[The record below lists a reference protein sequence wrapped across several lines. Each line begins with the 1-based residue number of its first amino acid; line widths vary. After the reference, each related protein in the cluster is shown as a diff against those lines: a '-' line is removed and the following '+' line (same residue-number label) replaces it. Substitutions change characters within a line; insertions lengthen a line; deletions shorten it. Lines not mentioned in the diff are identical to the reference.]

1 MNCSEY
7 VVFLVDDDV
16 GVLKALTRS
25 LEGKGYNVRAFSS
38 ASEFLLRYDP
48 AVPGCAIFDV
58 SMPGLDGLE
67 LQKKLCADEPQR
79 PIIFVTGMG
88 EVPTSVKAMKA
99 GAVDFLMKPVRS
111 KVLFAAIEE
120 AFEKD
125 AVHRDLRRHEVIA
138 HDRIARLT
146 AREKE
151 VLTYVIAGQLNK
163 QIAAHLG
170 IVEKTIK
177 LHRGRMMHKLGVR
190 SVAELVRLAE
200 GAGIHPADGS
210 GSRRLEVGRDLAV
223 AGD

>member
-1 MNCSEY
+1 
-7 VVFLVDDDV
+7 
-16 GVLKALTRS
+16 
-25 LEGKGYNVRAFSS
+25 
-38 ASEFLLRYDP
+38 
-48 AVPGCAIFDV
+48 
-58 SMPGLDGLE
+58 
-67 LQKKLCADEPQR
+67 
-79 PIIFVTGMG
+79 MG
-88 EVPTSVKAMKA
+88 EIPTSVKAMKA

-125 AVHRDLRRHEVIA
+125 AVHRDLRRHKVIA

-200 GAGIHPADGS
+200 GEVFIPPMAPEAAD
-210 GSRRLEVGRDLAV
+210 
-223 AGD
+223 